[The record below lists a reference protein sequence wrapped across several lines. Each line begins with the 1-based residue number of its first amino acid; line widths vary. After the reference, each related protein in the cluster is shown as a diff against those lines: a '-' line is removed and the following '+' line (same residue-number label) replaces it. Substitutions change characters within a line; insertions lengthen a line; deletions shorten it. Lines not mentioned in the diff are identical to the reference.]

1 MQTMLGGLVDRYYVC
16 RQTCCMFFSLNIHWV
31 PNASNGQFLCPHCG
45 SQYKAF
51 QKGATLLPAHHVFMF
66 NGAVD
71 QTGSM
76 ICGSSIPNGRVT
88 YKTCY
93 MLAKWPDTA
102 QEKWMMQQM
111 ETEAGITEEELRE
124 VIGGMVP
131 DWDASMDWFR
141 LVPASKQV
149 LATAYMHFKS
159 EDALHAVHAKL
170 DGHKLV
176 DAKGKECKVLAE
188 YAVRPLVWIPDA
200 HSQALSYVQCT
211 GPLPCPRR
219 AGSLTVAFRSRARTA
234 LAPCS
239 RVALPPTL
247 PAGVSEDPA

>member
-1 MQTMLGGLVDRYYVC
+1 MPGEDKEKGRGRGPRTKLKLSL
-16 RQTCCMFFSLNIHWV
+16 RQ
-31 PNASNGQFLCPHCG
+31 
-45 SQYKAF
+45 
-51 QKGATLLPAHHVFMF
+51 LPV
-66 NGAVD
+66 
-71 QTGSM
+71 
-76 ICGSSIPNGRVT
+76 
-88 YKTCY
+88 
-93 MLAKWPDTA
+93 
-102 QEKWMMQQM
+102 
-111 ETEAGITEEELRE
+111 GITEEELRE